1 MSGSGISW
9 VICKSAPRSRQ
20 ITTPAPHQSGRPT
33 RRQAHKL
40 VITVAKLLLYLYN
53 PDKYQYQQNR
63 IEWCFDEWS
72 ITMHAGRAHYAC
84 WRRCGLPYQY
94 HIQMKLSRSRAL
106 DALKTHRRKMPNLL
120 RQASS
125 IICRNCGTRHKK
137 VAHTRLTSVGFRSC
151 SRFLAVSLQVT

>member
-1 MSGSGISW
+1 
-9 VICKSAPRSRQ
+9 
-20 ITTPAPHQSGRPT
+20 
-33 RRQAHKL
+33 
-40 VITVAKLLLYLYN
+40 VAKLLLYLFN

-106 DALKTHRRKMPNLL
+106 DALKTHRRKMPMYCAKPAVLFVGIAAL
-120 RQASS
+120 
-125 IICRNCGTRHKK
+125 GTKR
-137 VAHTRLTSVGFRSC
+137 
-151 SRFLAVSLQVT
+151 